1 MGRTGRITLPK
12 HQKSKTHTQPLNIK
26 NPFYTTGAIKP
37 DLQPITGVLPIG
49 VTNVEEAEKERELA
63 KIAES
68 YAATK
73 FLPEK
78 YQRLKDLQKAAI
90 KKKEDA
96 AMQLIIER
104 MIEQKFEGGIPQP
117 FKKDVLKYLGNLK
130 KQYDLIHVLPPEA
143 LPPGTTDRFQ
153 ELVDKG
159 IIGTNLLTEIYKY
172 LRSEGYSEPTGAE
185 KLEPKNKNSHIYRIF
200 SAAGTQFV
208 DLSKKTLKL
217 IKYLASSDDKKKPI
231 PTMRELLKDKGD
243 EISRMAQEN
252 KEANRQ
258 GQQQPDPN
266 GPPDVESQNGSQ
278 GNVGMNNSGS
288 SLLHGDQMAIPS
300 RLPRRDEP
308 ARASVEEGDD
318 ENNGDVRISFEPNSP
333 NSSLNPEPLNE
344 QALRNSASNLGDQP
358 ISTNSRVEE
367 ISNSEMMNL
376 MKDTILPSIM
386 QDLFEQE
393 ALTNPALAEE
403 LVGKDYIS
411 TWLNKISSVANTW
424 RQKPPNARRKSDL
437 IRNILQVIC
446 IQNPNIYPRSGAIK
460 NFLSRIDW
468 SSNKIQNL
476 QKKLI
481 DEIPNS
487 YGSGIITHVD
497 GGGYSDEIP
506 VKRLSYMVE
515 PMRKYARI
523 EEPETQVNDQ
533 QDALEKRENMYK
545 DWQHKLYGVDPSTE
559 KIQNA
564 MPKTAEPFNPFTKSH
579 SMILNN
585 TSPLSVKRSAF
596 PFLAFQKR

>member
-37 DLQPITGVLPIG
+37 NLQPITGVLPIG

-143 LPPGTTDRFQ
+143 IPPGTTDRFQ

-172 LRSEGYSEPTGAE
+172 LRSEGYSEPTGAVKAFPE
-185 KLEPKNKNSHIYRIF
+185 KKNSPIYKIF
-200 SAAGTQFV
+200 TSAGEQFL
-208 DLSKKTLKL
+208 DLSKKTWKLLKH
-217 IKYLASSDDKKKPI
+217 LASTDDKKPHI
-231 PTMRELLKDKGD
+231 PTMSELLKDKGD

-266 GPPDVESQNGSQ
+266 GPPNIESRNGGQ
-278 GNVGMNNSGS
+278 GNVVGNGPGM
-288 SLLHGDQMAIPS
+288 SLLHDIRIEIPS
-300 RLPRRDEP
+300 DLIPERTD
-308 ARASVEEGDD
+308 
-318 ENNGDVRISFEPNSP
+318 
-333 NSSLNPEPLNE
+333 SSATGNAQTEFSQSDP
-344 QALRNSASNLGDQP
+344 
-358 ISTNSRVEE
+358 
-367 ISNSEMMNL
+367 
-376 MKDTILPSIM
+376 
-386 QDLFEQE
+386 
-393 ALTNPALAEE
+393 NPALNARPIDEDGLRQRVNLGQQTVGNDPDVEE
-403 LVGKDYIS
+403 QNISRLKQMLGDIVFPTMRNFFTSHLPITGRSSPYPILSNDAYQELDGIEGLWKDRLADS
-411 TWLNKISSVANTW
+411 VHQWANENLNNLNKT
-424 RQKPPNARRKSDL
+424 DL
-437 IRNILQVIC
+437 IRDIVSILLD
-446 IQNPNIYPRSGAIK
+446 QNSYPQNYRLR
-460 NFLSRIDW
+460 NFLRPY
-468 SSNKIQNL
+468 NVNL
-476 QKKLI
+476 TDGLARELQQLQASMKDRLTFGRGK
-481 DEIPNS
+481 
-487 YGSGIITHVD
+487 ITHID
-497 GGGYSDEIP
+497 GGGYSDGIP
-506 VKRLSYMVE
+506 VKRLSYMIE

-523 EEPETQVNDQ
+523 EEPETQVNGQ
-533 QDALEKRENMYK
+533 QEALEKREKMYK

-596 PFLAFQKR
+596 PFLAFQKK